1 LCGCGVE
8 FRQDRKVSELARI
21 DAEHRGKLCVIRLHG
36 EVDISNDREV
46 LAAIETAVPH
56 SALRLIMDLTHTTYL
71 DSAGLALLLRL
82 AQRLQARRQQMR
94 IVAPLGSPV
103 RTVLELT
110 GMLGVIPVE
119 GRLEDAVRES
129 EQGDGRQE
137 SS

>member
-1 LCGCGVE
+1 LCGCGTD
-8 FRQDRKVSELARI
+8 FRQDRKVSELARVE
-21 DAEHRGKLCVIRLHG
+21 AEHRGILCVIRIHG

-56 SALRLIMDLTHTTYL
+56 SSLRLIVDLTHTTYL

-82 AQRLQARRQQMR
+82 AERLQARRQQMR

-110 GMLGVIPVE
+110 GLPRVIPLE
-119 GRLEDAVRES
+119 GRLEDAVRAS
-129 EQGDGRQE
+129 EQEAGRQE
-137 SS
+137 LS

>member
-1 LCGCGVE
+1 
-8 FRQDRKVSELARI
+8 VSELARVE
-21 DAEHRGKLCVIRLHG
+21 AEHRGNLCVVRLHG

-56 SALRLIMDLTHTTYL
+56 SALRLIVDLTHTTYL

-82 AQRLQARRQQMR
+82 AERLQARRQQMR

-110 GMLGVIPVE
+110 GLPRVIPLE
-119 GRLEDAVRES
+119 GRLEDAVRAS
-129 EQGDGRQE
+129 EEEEGRQE

>member
-1 LCGCGVE
+1 M
-8 FRQDRKVSELARI
+8 SELARVE
-21 DAEHRGKLCVIRLHG
+21 AEDRGSLCVIRLHG

-56 SALRLIMDLTHTTYL
+56 SALQLIVDLTHTAYL

-82 AQRLQARRQQMR
+82 AERLQARRQQMR

-103 RTVLELT
+103 RSVLELT
-110 GMLGVIPVE
+110 GLPRVIPLE

-129 EQGDGRQE
+129 EPGVPEGRQE

>member
-1 LCGCGVE
+1 
-8 FRQDRKVSELARI
+8 VSELARVE
-21 DAEHRGKLCVIRLHG
+21 AEHRGMLCVVRLHG

-46 LAAIETAVPH
+46 LVAIETAVPH

-82 AQRLQARRQQMR
+82 AERMQARRQQMR

-110 GMLGVIPVE
+110 GLPRVIPLE
-119 GRLEDAVRES
+119 RRLEDAVRAS
-129 EQGDGRQE
+129 EQEDGRQE

>member
-1 LCGCGVE
+1 M
-8 FRQDRKVSELARI
+8 SELARVE
-21 DAEHRGKLCVIRLHG
+21 AEHRGNLCVIRLYG

-56 SALRLIMDLTHTTYL
+56 SALRLIVDLTHTTYL

-82 AQRLQARRQQMR
+82 AERLQARRQQMW

-110 GMLGVIPVE
+110 GLPRVIPLE
-119 GRLEDAVRES
+119 GRLEDAVTAS
-129 EQGDGRQE
+129 EQEEGRQE

>member
-1 LCGCGVE
+1 
-8 FRQDRKVSELARI
+8 VSELARVE
-21 DAEHRGKLCVIRLHG
+21 AEHRGILCVIRING

-56 SALRLIMDLTHTTYL
+56 TALRLIVDLTHTTYL

-82 AQRLQARRQQMR
+82 AERMQARRQQMR

-110 GMLGVIPVE
+110 GLPRVIPLE
-119 GRLEDAVRES
+119 GRLEDAVRAS
-129 EQGDGRQE
+129 EREEGRQE

>member
-1 LCGCGVE
+1 M
-8 FRQDRKVSELARI
+8 SELARVE
-21 DAEHRGKLCVIRLHG
+21 AEDRGSLCVIRLHG

-56 SALRLIMDLTHTTYL
+56 SALQLIVDLTHTAYL

-82 AQRLQARRQQMR
+82 AERLQARRQQMR

-103 RTVLELT
+103 RSVLELT
-110 GMLGVIPVE
+110 GLPRVIPLE

-129 EQGDGRQE
+129 ERGSASPPGRQE

>member
-1 LCGCGVE
+1 M
-8 FRQDRKVSELARI
+8 SELARVE
-21 DAEHRGKLCVIRLHG
+21 AEDRGNLCVIRLHG

-56 SALRLIMDLTHTTYL
+56 SALQLIVDLTHTTYL

-82 AQRLQARRQQMR
+82 AERLQARRQQML

-110 GMLGVIPVE
+110 GLPRVIPLE

-129 EQGDGRQE
+129 ERGVRDGRQE